1 MPKRSPTIVDV
12 DWRPALLAQAEGW
25 EAEARK
31 MEIAI
36 DESGALYGHSGGTDE
51 NADASVGDSK
61 SENARPDFLP
71 IEIDLGQLLLK
82 TDKFSMGSKSSRKQL
97 EQQLREWDKSRDGS
111 ISKGEFRLHLR
122 KLGLPHPYHE
132 VDALFDKYDAD
143 RSGSMDMDEL
153 RDALLRL
160 KATIQLH
167 FRADEAKREER
178 AKVDAIRTRATHA
191 REAIAC
197 ANRADRCEAQLLA
210 LKQDY
215 ASRLDLQLGLLLVQ
229 RGITLAHIAANWPKP
244 RGTHNK
250 DHVHDVSKEEFKDE
264 VQALGLQVAVF
275 PADGADKGGEL
286 ASSRAAVSNRAGA
299 ALSSR
304 RGTTRRTGA
313 AALGRTYQAARPVNR
328 KEVGALFDKIDTDKS
343 GWLSLKELKEALKA
357 WMVGSRE
364 ALAEQQ
370 VKEQERAQHRRRA
383 ASMLQASLRVQARTA
398 MEPEEFNTST
408 VTPTPGTS
416 PSAGEAR
423 GGTKQQ
429 APTANTRKQQQSIV
443 QRPRAPELHLLE
455 MPAKPREAGSTT
467 SLSRRSSKSSRRSSK
482 SSGQPSR

>member
-1 MPKRSPTIVDV
+1 MANSHPR
-12 DWRPALLAQAEGW
+12 
-25 EAEARK
+25 
-31 MEIAI
+31 
-36 DESGALYGHSGGTDE
+36 
-51 NADASVGDSK
+51 
-61 SENARPDFLP
+61 ARPSA
-71 IEIDLGQLLLK
+71 
-82 TDKFSMGSKSSRKQL
+82 T
-97 EQQLREWDKSRDGS
+97 
-111 ISKGEFRLHLR
+111 
-122 KLGLPHPYHE
+122 
-132 VDALFDKYDAD
+132 AL
-143 RSGSMDMDEL
+143 
-153 RDALLRL
+153 
-160 KATIQLH
+160 
-167 FRADEAKREER
+167 
-178 AKVDAIRTRATHA
+178 V
-191 REAIAC
+191 
-197 ANRADRCEAQLLA
+197 
-210 LKQDY
+210 
-215 ASRLDLQLGLLLVQ
+215 
-229 RGITLAHIAANWPKP
+229 PP
-244 RGTHNK
+244 
-250 DHVHDVSKEEFKDE
+250 
-264 VQALGLQVAVF
+264 
-275 PADGADKGGEL
+275 
-286 ASSRAAVSNRAGA
+286 
-299 ALSSR
+299 LSSR

>member
-1 MPKRSPTIVDV
+1 
-12 DWRPALLAQAEGW
+12 
-25 EAEARK
+25 
-31 MEIAI
+31 
-36 DESGALYGHSGGTDE
+36 
-51 NADASVGDSK
+51 
-61 SENARPDFLP
+61 
-71 IEIDLGQLLLK
+71 
-82 TDKFSMGSKSSRKQL
+82 
-97 EQQLREWDKSRDGS
+97 
-111 ISKGEFRLHLR
+111 
-122 KLGLPHPYHE
+122 
-132 VDALFDKYDAD
+132 
-143 RSGSMDMDEL
+143 MDMDEL

-313 AALGRTYQAARPVNR
+313 AALDRTYRR
-328 KEVGALFDKIDTDKS
+328 RGRLIERVGALFDKIDTDKS

-364 ALAEQQ
+364 AQNN
-370 VKEQERAQHRRRA
+370 R
-383 ASMLQASLRVQARTA
+383 
-398 MEPEEFNTST
+398 
-408 VTPTPGTS
+408 
-416 PSAGEAR
+416 
-423 GGTKQQ
+423 
-429 APTANTRKQQQSIV
+429 
-443 QRPRAPELHLLE
+443 
-455 MPAKPREAGSTT
+455 
-467 SLSRRSSKSSRRSSK
+467 
-482 SSGQPSR
+482 